1 MTTLN
6 IQNTKAEIEDTNI
19 GLENPLIGSVQV
31 AIFFDYNN
39 THYNFSLQPKGTYD
53 YQVSLSLAVYKH
65 TNYYDDFI
73 KAVAENEN
81 LDLSDAEELV
91 DDFFIDLSKKI

>member
-39 THYNFSLQPKGTYD
+39 THYNFSLQP
-53 YQVSLSLAVYKH
+53 
-65 TNYYDDFI
+65 
-73 KAVAENEN
+73 
-81 LDLSDAEELV
+81 
-91 DDFFIDLSKKI
+91 